1 MTLVEES
8 ARVVLKDW
16 VDHRPGSLHC
26 VFAREESSIADHG
39 VAQESLV
46 RRFLSLLFFE
56 KVQLSLVADVFLAG
70 DFDAS
75 G

>member
-1 MTLVEES
+1 M
-8 ARVVLKDW
+8 VVPEDW
-16 VDHRPGSLHC
+16 IDHRPGSLHR
-26 VFAREESSIADHG
+26 VLTREESSIADHG

-46 RRFLSLLFFE
+46 RRFLSLLFLE